1 MINSGAENVYPREVE
16 DALVEHAEV
25 LEAAVVGE
33 KDARWGQVVA
43 AYVVAKP
50 GTVVTAAV
58 LDAFLMQGDRLAS
71 YKRPRSYHFVDS
83 LPKTTSGK
91 IQKHLLRQPDLCAA

>member
-1 MINSGAENVYPREVE
+1 
-16 DALVEHAEV
+16 
-25 LEAAVVGE
+25 
-33 KDARWGQVVA
+33 
-43 AYVVAKP
+43 
-50 GTVVTAAV
+50 
-58 LDAFLMQGDRLAS
+58 MQGDRLAS